1 MSELSPTS
9 GELIPVH
16 PASSE
21 RCAKESVSELVRGL
35 LSKLA
40 GMGPVRGPKGM
51 RPSIRRYTD
60 KQFHYLEVSMPGL
73 EGVEADICIH
83 DGCIYVRTAR

>member
-1 MSELSPTS
+1 MSRIGKLPVAVPS
-9 GELIPVH
+9 GVD
-16 PASSE
+16 
-21 RCAKESVSELVRGL
+21 VSID
-35 LSKLA
+35 
-40 GMGPVRGPKGM
+40 GPVVTVKGPKGM